1 MQPLRTWR
9 HRCWPDMYALYMLA
23 LCVCRICWRR
33 VARRCWPYMYALYVG
48 LICTPY
54 MLAMKRA
61 QILALYVCLYMLA
74 LYAGVEQQV
83 LALSG
88 QRKLMVVCLMCM
100 PYMYALCVCL
110 ISGVGTLKA
119 EKTDIFIEKSDGCMP
134 YMYALHVCHMC
145 MPYVYAFYVCLMCM

>member
-1 MQPLRTWR
+1 
-9 HRCWPDMYALYMLA
+9 
-23 LCVCRICWRR
+23 
-33 VARRCWPYMYALYVG
+33 
-48 LICTPY
+48 
-54 MLAMKRA
+54 MKRA

-74 LYAGVEQQV
+74 LYAGVEVQV

-100 PYMYALCVCL
+100 PYMYAICVCL

-134 YMYALHVCHMC
+134 YMYALHVCTALQGKHSQKSLYTLC
-145 MPYVYAFYVCLMCM
+145 MPYLYA